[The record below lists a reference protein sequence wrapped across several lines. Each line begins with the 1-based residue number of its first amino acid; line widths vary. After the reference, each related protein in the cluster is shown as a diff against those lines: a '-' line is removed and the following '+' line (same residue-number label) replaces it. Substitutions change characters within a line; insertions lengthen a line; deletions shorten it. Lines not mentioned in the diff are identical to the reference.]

1 MEFNSLVQITHMY
14 LRSNYHFEN
23 IILHKR
29 FTQYCRIATSN
40 SDLKSQWNFLT
51 FKDFHPLNDPG
62 GYVQK
67 IWKNMSREVNFWMK
81 NVPHIMTMH
90 NNILACFLL
99 LLKFR
104 VNVDFNL
111 FVENSR
117 FLPQNN
123 SIDIISISLIVFVY
137 QVEVLGYVKFRYEN
151 DIC

>member
-40 SDLKSQWNFLT
+40 SDLKSQCNFLT
-51 FKDFHPLNDPG
+51 FKEFHPLNDPG

-67 IWKNMSREVNFWMK
+67 IFRKICHVRSIFEWKMS
-81 NVPHIMTMH
+81 HISWLCIT
-90 NNILACFLL
+90 IFLHV
-99 LLKFR
+99 F
-104 VNVDFNL
+104 FCCWNL
-111 FVENSR
+111 ESMSTSTFFENSL
-117 FLPQNN
+117 FLPQNY

-151 DIC
+151 DIF